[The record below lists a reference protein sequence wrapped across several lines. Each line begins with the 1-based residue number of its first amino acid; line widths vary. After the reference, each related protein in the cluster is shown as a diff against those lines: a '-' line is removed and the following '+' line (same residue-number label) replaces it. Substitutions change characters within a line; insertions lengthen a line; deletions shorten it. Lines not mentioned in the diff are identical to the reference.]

1 MASDETRL
9 IMRKLA
15 EARKREND
23 LVQKYNTLASST
35 ASALL
40 SISKELVRVDTAA
53 RVGMYALKEVF
64 GHQVQLEAYV
74 SLLGERLT
82 DEERSRFPTKEDFE
96 KRATEW
102 YNAVIG
108 MMLGQVQEEQKEE
121 RARAEEAL
129 KKAAEAVK
137 QAEDKNEQERAEA
150 ALSAAE
156 SLAGEASSGTAG
168 PAYPEGATLFGG
180 EGG

>member
-1 MASDETRL
+1 MASD
-9 IMRKLA
+9 
-15 EARKREND
+15 KREKD
-23 LVQKYNTLASST
+23 LIDKYNTLASST
-35 ASALL
+35 ASALM
-40 SISKELVRVDTAA
+40 SISKELVRIDTAA

-82 DEERSRFPTKEDFE
+82 EEERSRFPTKEEFE

-102 YNAVIG
+102 YSAVVG
-108 MMLGQVQEEQKEE
+108 TMLAQVQDEQREE

-129 KKAAEAVK
+129 KKAAEAHK
-137 QAEDKNEQERAEA
+137 QQEDASEQARAEA

-156 SLAGEASSGTAG
+156 SLAGEPSPGVAG
-168 PAYPEGATLFGG
+168 PVYPEGATLFGG